1 MERQIL
7 TGPTVRPLGHRERID
22 WHDHVVHQL
31 IHPLHGVLRVSTG
44 RGSWVVPPN
53 RGVWIPATV
62 PHAHQADGPT
72 EMRSL
77 IFEVGVFE
85 EPTVLVV
92 SALLREVIRALSDD
106 HDAFGGRPG
115 DVGDGSSGATRG
127 GLSAGSRDGH
137 SAAGRGSVSV
147 AARDSLSVAARDSL
161 SVAARDSLSV
171 AFRDSRA
178 ALSTD
183 HRHHLEQVALHEV
196 RRARQLPLLL
206 PAPADPRLVRLCEL
220 LADDP
225 ADQRSLRELGRE
237 VGAAERTLSR
247 LFRAETGLT
256 FPQWRGQLRLHHA
269 VRLLAAGH
277 SVTRVAA
284 DCGFRSPS
292 AFIEAFRALFGTTP
306 GRYRAE

>member
-1 MERQIL
+1 MERQVL
-7 TGPTVRPLGHRERID
+7 TGPTIRPLGHRERID
-22 WHDHVVHQL
+22 WHDHAVHQL

-77 IFEVGVFE
+77 IFE
-85 EPTVLVV
+85 EPIFDEPAVLVV
-92 SALLREVIRALSDD
+92 GPLLREVIRTLSDD
-106 HDAFGGRPG
+106 HDLPA
-115 DVGDGSSGATRG
+115 D
-127 GLSAGSRDGH
+127 L
-137 SAAGRGSVSV
+137 
-147 AARDSLSVAARDSL
+147 
-161 SVAARDSLSV
+161 
-171 AFRDSRA
+171 
-178 ALSTD
+178 
-183 HRHHLEQVALHEV
+183 RHHLEQVALHEV
-196 RRARQLPLLL
+196 RRATTLPLRL
-206 PAPADPRLVRLCEL
+206 PAPADPRLVKLCEL

-256 FPQWRGQLRLHHA
+256 FPQWRAQLRLHHA
-269 VRLLAAGH
+269 LRLLAAGH
-277 SVTRVAA
+277 PVTRVAV

-306 GRYRAE
+306 GRYRGA